1 MEIGSSWSFLLLAV
15 RLVTKMPEAE
25 TALELLAKTGLKY
38 RGLAREKGWG
48 LGATLGLRAL
58 PL

>member
-38 RGLAREKGWG
+38 RGLARGKGGRG
-48 LGATLGLRAL
+48 LGQL
-58 PL
+58 